1 VNYFTRVSTSQP
13 EETSKGIKEILSL
26 VQSDL
31 QTVDDAIH
39 VQASQFDEAI
49 SGYVAYALESS
60 GKRLRPSLALLVGG
74 ATGGITRSHVDLA
87 VIVEMI
93 HLATLVHD
101 DIMDGADT
109 RRGQPT
115 PNARWGNAITVLLG
129 DCLFAHA
136 LDLSTN
142 FDDSGISRKIARAAN
157 AVCTG
162 EIMQTQRRFDLNLS
176 HDDYFRIIEMKTAA
190 LFGCAAELGARLSG
204 SDAATVE
211 AMRQFGLKLGTA
223 YQIYDDCLDMA
234 GDEMLAGKTLGTDL
248 QKGKLTLPV
257 LNLLQS
263 ASPADLAVYSQIILR
278 AEEPESVAITA
289 AARRSGALR
298 KAIRTGVEMVEEAG
312 ESLSV
317 LPPGAHTD
325 ALHAIARIIAQMI
338 GRFEDEVG

>member
-26 VQSDL
+26 VRSDL
-31 QTVDDAIH
+31 QKVDEAIH
-39 VQASQFDEAI
+39 LQASQFDEAI

-60 GKRLRPSLALLVGG
+60 GKRLRPALALLVGG
-74 ATGGITRSHVDLA
+74 ATGGIQPTHVDLA

-176 HDDYFRIIEMKTAA
+176 HEDYFRIIEMKTAA

-234 GDEMLAGKTLGTDL
+234 GDETLAGKTLGTDL

-263 ASPADLAVYSQIILR
+263 ATPADLAVYSQIILR

-298 KAIRTGVEMVEEAG
+298 KAIRTGVAMVDETG
-312 ESLSV
+312 QSLSI
-317 LPPGAHTD
+317 LPPGEYTD
-325 ALHAIARIIAQMI
+325 ALHAIARTIALMI
-338 GRFEDEVG
+338 GRFEFEVS

>member
-31 QTVDDAIH
+31 QIVDEAIH

-74 ATGGITRSHVDLA
+74 ATGGITQPHVDLA

-142 FDDSGISRKIARAAN
+142 FEDSGISRKIARAAN

-176 HDDYFRIIEMKTAA
+176 HEDYFRIIEMKTAA

-204 SDAATVE
+204 SDAAMVD
-211 AMRQFGLKLGTA
+211 AMRNFGLKLGTA

-234 GDEMLAGKTLGTDL
+234 GDETLAGKTLGTDL

-298 KAIRTGVEMVEEAG
+298 KAIQTGVAMVEEAG
-312 ESLSV
+312 ELLSI
-317 LPPGAHTD
+317 LPPGAHTE
-325 ALHAIARIIAQMI
+325 ALHAISHTIAQMI